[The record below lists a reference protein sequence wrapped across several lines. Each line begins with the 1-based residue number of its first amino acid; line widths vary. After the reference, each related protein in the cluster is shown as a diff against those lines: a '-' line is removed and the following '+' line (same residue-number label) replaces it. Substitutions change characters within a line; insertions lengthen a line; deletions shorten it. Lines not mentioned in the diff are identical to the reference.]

1 MTFEKLDTILDC
13 HLGVEFP
20 AYNVHLEMHDVA
32 SLVLSFCNNFYTVDP
47 LLIDTSVMDGHLS

>member
-20 AYNVHLEMHDVA
+20 AYNVHLEMRNVA
-32 SLVLSFCNNFYTVDP
+32 SLVLSLIYTYTVDP

>member
-1 MTFEKLDTILDC
+1 MTFEKLDAILDC

-20 AYNVHLEMHDVA
+20 AYNVHLEMRNVA
-32 SLVLSFCNNFYTVDP
+32 SLVLSLIYNYTVDP